1 MFFFLFSFCSN
12 HTSFHDAKG
21 FDEDGEDEEYVQQD
35 YGQQP
40 GSSRYV
46 DQKLILNRRLS
57 IQQQRRN

>member
-12 HTSFHDAKG
+12 HTSSHDAKG
-21 FDEDGEDEEYVQQD
+21 FDEDEEYLQQD